1 MQFGGEPNKML
12 ADYYYSGDAFFIS
25 HYFFLDSYPYIL
37 FHLLIVGESSS
48 SSYISNN
55 SSELVEF
62 GIK

>member
-1 MQFGGEPNKML
+1 ML
-12 ADYYYSGDAFFIS
+12 HDYYYSGDAFFIS

-37 FHLLIVGESSS
+37 FHLPIVGESSS